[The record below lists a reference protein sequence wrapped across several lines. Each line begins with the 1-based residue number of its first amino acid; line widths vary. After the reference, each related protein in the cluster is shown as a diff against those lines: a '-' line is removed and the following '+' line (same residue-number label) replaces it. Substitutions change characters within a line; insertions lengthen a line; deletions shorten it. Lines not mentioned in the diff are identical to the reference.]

1 MPSALTNKSRQQIRE
16 QRILVSARGSY
27 PSFPAQDAMNPMILD
42 ENNLRK
48 RQAQSHED
56 LRLPAELAVLE
67 NLAHSL

>member
-1 MPSALTNKSRQQIRE
+1 
-16 QRILVSARGSY
+16 
-27 PSFPAQDAMNPMILD
+27 MNPMILD

-56 LRLPAELAVLE
+56 LRLPAELAVFE